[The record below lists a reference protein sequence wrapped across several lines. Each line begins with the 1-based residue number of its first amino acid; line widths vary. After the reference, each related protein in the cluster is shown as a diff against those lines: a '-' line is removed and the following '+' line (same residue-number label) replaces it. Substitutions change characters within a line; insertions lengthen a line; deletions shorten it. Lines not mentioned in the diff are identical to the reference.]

1 MSTFIFD
8 FDGTLANNVDALLE
22 IANGLADEFGF
33 EAMDQEEFQRL
44 RGMNSREIL
53 QEGRI
58 SIWKLPRLVRRIKR
72 EQRAVID
79 QIAMMPGM
87 REVLL
92 AMKQRGDRLGI
103 ATSNSSENI
112 QQFLHNNDLDNFF
125 EFQMTGITLF
135 GKARALRKII
145 RQYHLQPAETIYVGD
160 EVRDITAAQEVGVHS
175 LGVSWGFNTI
185 AALEAAEAEFVVEVP
200 QDMLRLSLSSEV
212 RKVASKDAS
221 NRSRRQP
228 IDPQFPLQT
237 VPFPS
242 FEAKSILESF

>member
-33 EAMDQEEFQRL
+33 EAMDDDEFQRL

-72 EQRAVID
+72 EQRAVIA
-79 QIAMMPGM
+79 QITMMPGM

-92 AMKQRGDRLGI
+92 EMKQRGDRLGI

-112 QQFLHNNDLDNFF
+112 QQFLHNNDLNDFF
-125 EFQMTGITLF
+125 EFQVTSITLF
-135 GKARALRKII
+135 GKARALRKIL
-145 RQYHLQPAETIYVGD
+145 RQYHLQPADTVYVGD

-200 QDMLRLSLSSEV
+200 RDMLRLSLSSEV
-212 RKVASKDAS
+212 KKIEPQRPSGRERRPVNDAHFS
-221 NRSRRQP
+221 LQAV
-228 IDPQFPLQT
+228 PL
-237 VPFPS
+237 PS